1 MEIGFWIPIDSGM
14 LDSLNWNP
22 EFKPQDSGFHKQ
34 NFYGFQNPD
43 SLTWGVRMLHQ
54 SGLATFSSSCC
65 QSKLCLVAVVK
76 LPHRE
81 SGLNYGIFKKS
92 PRPIFQLFKRS
103 DEILHLSCL
112 AEINSFVSYNFWEL
126 LKLKKGK
133 Y

>member
-1 MEIGFWIPIDSGM
+1 
-14 LDSLNWNP
+14 
-22 EFKPQDSGFHKQ
+22 
-34 NFYGFQNPD
+34 
-43 SLTWGVRMLHQ
+43 MLHQ

-65 QSKLCLVAVVK
+65 QRKLCLVAVVK
-76 LPHRE
+76 SLHRE

-92 PRPIFQLFKRS
+92 QAHFSTINFKRS
-103 DEILHLSCL
+103 DETLHLSCL